1 MGMALAADAQSM
13 YDALTLSEN
22 NYNGTAR
29 SIALGNAMT
38 AVGGDLGSLTLNPAG
53 SAVSGYS
60 QFTLTPNLSI
70 SSYTSK
76 GIDGFGDTRDSR
88 HTRFNIYNTG
98 IVLNFDTNKSYGIRN
113 FSFGFIVN
121 STGNY
126 LSDMYASGIQGQTSF
141 LGSYAVAADG
151 YASSV
156 LGGQNAFYS
165 SAPWRGVLGY
175 QSGMISTY
183 NGLDNQYVG
192 ATERVY
198 DDGSIETAGD
208 LFQRYGRV
216 ITGNKTDMLLNFG
229 ANVNNKVF
237 LGANLG
243 LVSVSYNSDAYIKET
258 AVNTDDFIFDYAD
271 GSQNAFQEART
282 RESLA
287 WDANGVY
294 AKFGVIYTPG
304 FGFRLG
310 AAIQTPTAMTINET
324 YQLDGYTK
332 FVNKGGD
339 AKSSSPVNEYT
350 YRLTSPFRF
359 NLGAAWT
366 YGGIVM
372 VSADYEMADY
382 SAMRFRTHG
391 PDADQSEFD
400 WTNADIKDF
409 MGVSHIFRVGGEVK
423 PIPELA
429 LRVGFNYQSNPEK
442 LADGSYVGT
451 NRHGVALGVGYSS
464 KGSFFADVALRG
476 SFLPDEYVL
485 PYSDYITDDNN
496 NVTVF
501 SPEIHNTASVWDI
514 ACTIGWRF

>member
-1 MGMALAADAQSM
+1 MALAADAQSM

-38 AVGGDLGSLTLNPAG
+38 AVGGDLGSITLNPAG
-53 SAVSGYS
+53 SAVANYS
-60 QFTLTPNLSI
+60 QFTLTPNISI
-70 SSYTSK
+70 SSYSSK
-76 GIDGFGDTRDSR
+76 GGVDGFSDTRDSR
-88 HTRFNIYNTG
+88 HTRFNVYNAG
-98 IVLNFDTNKSYGIRN
+98 AILNFDTGNSYGIRS
-113 FSFGFIVN
+113 FSFGFVAN
-121 STGNY
+121 STANY
-126 LSDMYASGIQGQTSF
+126 LSDMYASGVQGQTSF

-151 YASSV
+151 YACDV
-156 LGGQNAFYS
+156 LGGNNAFYS
-165 SAPWRGVLGY
+165 TAPWRAVLGY

-208 LFQRYGRV
+208 ILQRYGRV
-216 ITGNKTDMLLNFG
+216 NTGNKTDMLLNFG
-229 ANVNNKVF
+229 MNVNNKLY

-243 LVSVSYNSDAYIKET
+243 LVSVSYSSDAYIKET
-258 AVNTDDFIFDYAD
+258 AVNTDDFLFSYAD
-271 GSQNAFQEART
+271 GTENAFKEARV

-287 WDANGVY
+287 WDASGVY
-294 AKFGVIYTPG
+294 GKIGAIYTPG
-304 FGFRLG
+304 GGVRLG

-324 YQLDGYTK
+324 YQMDGYTHY
-332 FVNKGGD
+332 VNSAGN

-359 NLGAAWT
+359 NVGAAWT
-366 YGGIVM
+366 FSNILL

-400 WTNADIKDF
+400 WVNADIRDF
-409 MGVSHIFRVGGEVK
+409 MGVSHMLRLGGEVK
-423 PIPELA
+423 PLPELA
-429 LRVGFNYQSNPEK
+429 LRVGYNLQTNPEK
-442 LADGSYVGT
+442 LDDGSYVGT
-451 NRHGVALGVGYSS
+451 NRHSVGLGVGYSS

-476 SFLPDEYVL
+476 SFLPDEYIR
-485 PYSDYITDDNN
+485 PYADYITDDAG